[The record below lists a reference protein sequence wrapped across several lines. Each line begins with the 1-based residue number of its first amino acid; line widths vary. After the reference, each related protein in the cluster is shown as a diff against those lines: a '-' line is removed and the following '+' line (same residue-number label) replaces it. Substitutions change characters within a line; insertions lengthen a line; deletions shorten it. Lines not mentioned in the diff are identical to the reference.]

1 MRLGILGGTFNPI
14 HIGHLILAECARQQ
28 CRLDQVWFVPAAT
41 PPHKASPQLLPGAT
55 RLALIR
61 LAIAG
66 HPAFRASD
74 LELKR
79 GGVSYTIDTVLE
91 IKRRHPAAQLVLI
104 VGSDLLRVRWYRLE
118 ELARLCTFAVAER
131 PTAALLRRR
140 FPRMQRL
147 AMLTIGISSSA
158 IRARLRHGRSI
169 RYLVPDAVAAA
180 LQRHRGFQRGTA
192 SA

>member
-1 MRLGILGGTFNPI
+1 MRIGIFGGTFNPI
-14 HIGHLILAECARQQ
+14 HVGHLILAECAREQY
-28 CRLDQVWFVPAAT
+28 RLDQVWFVPAAT
-41 PPHKASPQLLPGAT
+41 PPHKASPQLLPGST

-79 GGVSYTIDTVLE
+79 GGVSYTIDTVLAVR
-91 IKRRHPAAQLVLI
+91 RRHPAAKLFLI
-104 VGSDLLRVRWYRLE
+104 VGADLLAVRWHRME

-131 PTAALLRRR
+131 PDAPRRR
-140 FPRMQRL
+140 LVPTVRRI
-147 AMLTIGISSSA
+147 AMPQLEISSSK
-158 IRARLRHGRSI
+158 IRARIRQGRSI
-169 RYLVPDAVAAA
+169 RYLVPAAVAAF
-180 LQRHRGFQRGTA
+180 LQRRRGFQRGKR